1 MTSLS
6 QTEYILSRHH
16 MVGEPAKT
24 IIPVVKLRRL
34 RPGQGRGP
42 ETNACGIISGEELS
56 PPASAPNFG
65 AGRAAGQ
72 GVGRGP
78 SELAF
83 TPLGKEA
90 VGGAAGEVR
99 GPEPPRRGRRKG
111 LSRGAQEPQRGPGS
125 PGRSHQ
131 TSAADA
137 VGAQLPRAAPEPEL
151 SAGRGGGEGLGLPH
165 FAL

>member
-1 MTSLS
+1 MRVESFQERS
-6 QTEYILSRHH
+6 S
-16 MVGEPAKT
+16 V
-24 IIPVVKLRRL
+24 RL
-34 RPGQGRGP
+34 
-42 ETNACGIISGEELS
+42 
-56 PPASAPNFG
+56 PPPRNFG

-72 GVGRGP
+72 GAGRGS

-83 TPLGKEA
+83 TPSGKEA

-99 GPEPPRRGRRKG
+99 VPEPPSRGRRGG

-125 PGRSHQ
+125 PGRSRQ

-151 SAGRGGGEGLGLPH
+151 SAGRVCGGGGR
-165 FAL
+165 A